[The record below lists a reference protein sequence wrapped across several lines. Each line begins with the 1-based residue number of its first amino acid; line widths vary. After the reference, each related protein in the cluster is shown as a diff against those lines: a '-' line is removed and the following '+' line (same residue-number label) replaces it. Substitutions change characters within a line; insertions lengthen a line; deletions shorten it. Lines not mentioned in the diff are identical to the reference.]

1 MNEDISAME
10 KRSMD
15 KRPVVFVID
24 DEAPMREAL
33 SSLFRSVGLQVE
45 TFASPTEFLQLP
57 DPDAPSCL
65 VLDVR
70 LQGASGLE
78 FQHQLVESKIALPII
93 FISGHGDIA
102 MSVKAMK
109 AGAVD
114 FLVKPFRD
122 QDLLDAVAAAHH
134 RDSKRREI
142 DRQDAQMLACY
153 QSLTAR
159 EREVMVHA
167 AKGLMNKQIAGELN
181 LSEITVKIH
190 RGHVMKKMHAKS
202 FADLVRMAQNLGI
215 GPKR

>member
-1 MNEDISAME
+1 MNDDSSYAA
-10 KRSMD
+10 KG
-15 KRPVVFVID
+15 PVVFVID

-33 SSLFRSVGLQVE
+33 SSLFRSVGLRVE
-45 TFASPTEFLQLP
+45 TFSSPTEFLQCP
-57 DPDAPSCL
+57 DPDLPSCL

-78 FQHQLVESKIALPII
+78 FQHQLAESKVALPII

-122 QDLLDAVAAAHH
+122 QDLLDAVAAAHQ
-134 RDSKRREI
+134 RDAKRREI
-142 DRQDAQMLACY
+142 DQKDAGLHACY

-159 EREVMVHA
+159 EREVMAHA
-167 AKGLMNKQIAGELN
+167 AKGLMNKQIAGEMN

-190 RGHVMKKMHAKS
+190 RGHVMKKMRAKS
-202 FADLVRMAQNLGI
+202 FADLVRMAETLGV